1 MTDTEVAQA
10 EKPAVK
16 NGGQENVDP
25 ESTAADEGVVV
36 TPELENKIIRQV
48 EHYFGDFNLPRD
60 KFLLELTKEN
70 EGWIPM
76 ETMLKF
82 KRLNQ
87 MSSDALVVL
96 KAVQKSTHGLMEV
109 DIEKQSLRR
118 LPEKTVPEYD
128 DERKKILAESTVY
141 VKGFDKENTQLE
153 ELIEH
158 FEQYEN
164 VLNVSMRN
172 YYDKKTEVRGFK
184 GSLFVTF
191 NDKASAEK
199 YYNLKNLKYK
209 DAELEVKWQSDYF
222 ADKNK
227 ESENK
232 VKKAKAEKQ
241 KLKDAKKAA
250 EDEDKKKAVEAE
262 ELPKGAVLVISKLS
276 NETMREDIKSQ
287 LEKDCQS
294 DPNDIAFVYFQKGE
308 TEAKLRFREANKAVE
323 LKKKI
328 DDLGKLTI
336 QDTEVEVRVLE
347 GEEEEEFLKKCVQD
361 MIENKM
367 SRKGHK
373 RKHGGRGGFGGGRGG
388 GRGGKRSRH

>member
-1 MTDTEVAQA
+1 MVSLTTGLLVLDR
-10 EKPAVK
+10 VK
-16 NGGQENVDP
+16 KCLFV
-25 ESTAADEGVVV
+25 
-36 TPELENKIIRQV
+36 L
-48 EHYFGDFNLPRD
+48 DFRV
-60 KFLLELTKEN
+60 
-70 EGWIPM
+70 PM

-87 MSSDALVVL
+87 MSSDPEVVL

-109 DIEKQSLRR
+109 DLEKKALRR
-118 LPEKTVPEYD
+118 NPEKAVPEYN
-128 DERKKILAESTVY
+128 DERKNKLAEATLY

-199 YYNLKNLKYK
+199 YYNLKDKKYK

-232 VKKAKAEKQ
+232 VKKAKADKQ

-250 EDEDKKKAVEAE
+250 EEEDKKKAVEAE
-262 ELPKGAVLVISKLS
+262 ELPKGAVLVITNLS

-328 DDLGKLTI
+328 DENGKLTI
-336 QDTEVEVRVLE
+336 CETEVEVRVLE

-361 MIENKM
+361 MIENKL

-373 RKHGGRGGFGGGRGG
+373 RKHGGRGGGRGGG
-388 GRGGKRSRH
+388 GRGGKRGRH